1 MSAHSGGVAKPV
13 TATAVIGAL
22 GVVYGDIGTSPLY
35 AFDTAITAAS
45 GGAASP
51 DAATILGVLSLV
63 CWSLLIIVTLKYVVL
78 MLRADN
84 QGEGGILSL
93 FALAQ
98 RHMASAGRWRQYLVV
113 LAVLGAAL
121 FYCDA
126 LITPAVSVLS
136 AVEGLELL
144 DASMSSSVVPVTIV
158 VLVLLF
164 AIQRHGTH
172 AIGKLF
178 GPIMMLWFSVI
189 AVTGAAAV
197 VRNPAVLQALNP
209 LYGVMLLVR
218 HPGVA
223 GAVTGGVFLALTG
236 GEALYA
242 DMGHF
247 GKSPVRY
254 AWFGMVWP
262 ALLLNYSGQAA
273 YLLSHPGK
281 PPSQLLYVLVPEAL
295 LPAMVI
301 LATAATVIAS
311 QAVITSAFSMTRQAV
326 QLDFLPRV
334 RVLQTSETEQGQ
346 IYVPVV
352 NGVLVVAVSLFV
364 VAFGSSAA
372 LAGAYGAAVAGT
384 MAITT
389 VLACFL
395 AATEWRWSKLR
406 LALVFLPLSMID
418 LVFLAGNLT
427 KIVDGA
433 WVPILLS
440 TILFSVFMIWRNGR
454 LQLRKALAAEA
465 IPIQQMGELLK
476 NARRVPGTAVFLTS
490 STKYVPSALL
500 RNLEHNHIVH
510 EHVVILNLEIARTP
524 RQDPADRVRIEQ
536 LLPDVTV
543 LRARFGYMETP
554 DVTEALKQARSRGL
568 KLFVDDCSFFVGWHL
583 VVPRT
588 RAGYVGIKR
597 RVFAWLQRRSTQASE
612 FFRMPERRVI
622 ALVTQVEI

>member
-1 MSAHSGGVAKPV
+1 MSAQAGGIAKPIS
-13 TATAVIGAL
+13 ATAVIGAL

-35 AFDTAITAAS
+35 AFDTAITAATGS
-45 GGAASP
+45 ETP
-51 DAATILGVLSLV
+51 DAASVYGVLSLIF
-63 CWSLLIIVTLKYVVL
+63 WSLLVVVTLKYVVL

-98 RHMASAGRWRQYLVV
+98 RHMAQAGRWRQYLVV
-113 LAVLGAAL
+113 LAVLGASL

-126 LITPAVSVLS
+126 LITPAISVMS

-144 DASMSSSVVPVTIV
+144 DPGMSSSVVPVTIV
-158 VLVLLF
+158 VLIMLF

-178 GPIMMLWFSVI
+178 GPIMMVWFLVL
-189 AVTGAAAV
+189 AVSGGRAV
-197 VRNPAVLQALNP
+197 LANPAVLLALNP
-209 LYGVMLLVR
+209 LYGVLLLVQ

-223 GAVTGGVFLALTG
+223 LAVGGSVFLALTG

-247 GKSPVRY
+247 GKGPVRY

-262 ALLLNYSGQAA
+262 ALILNYFGQAA

-281 PPSQLLYVLVPEAL
+281 PAQLLYALVPASV

-311 QAVITSAFSMTRQAV
+311 QAVISSAFSITRQAV
-326 QLDFLPRV
+326 QLDLLPRV

-352 NGVLVVAVSLFV
+352 NGFLVVAVSLFV
-364 VAFGSSAA
+364 LAFGSSAA
-372 LAGAYGAAVAGT
+372 LASAYGAAVAGT
-384 MAITT
+384 MGITSI
-389 VLACFL
+389 LACFL
-395 AATEWRWSKLR
+395 AATEWRWSRLKLI
-406 LALVFLPLSMID
+406 LVFAPLMLID
-418 LVFLAGNLT
+418 LGFVAGNLT
-427 KIVDGA
+427 KIADGA

-440 TILFSVFMIWRNGR
+440 MILFTIFMIWRNGR

-465 IPIQQMGELLK
+465 IPIERIGELLK
-476 NARRVPGTAVFLTS
+476 NARRVPGTAVFLAS
-490 STKYVPSALL
+490 SAKTVPTALL

-510 EHVVILNLEIARTP
+510 ENVVILNLEIARTP
-524 RQDPADRVRIEQ
+524 RQDPADRVRIDH

-554 DVTEALKQARSRGL
+554 DVSEALKQARSRGL

-588 RAGYVGIKR
+588 RAGYVGVKR
-597 RVFAWLQRRSTQASE
+597 RIFAWLQRRSTQASE

>member
-1 MSAHSGGVAKPV
+1 MSSHSAGGARPLSVSAIV
-13 TATAVIGAL
+13 GAL

-35 AFDTAITAAS
+35 ALDTSLSAAGS
-45 GGAASP
+45 GGAP
-51 DAATILGVLSLV
+51 DAATVLGILSLV
-63 CWSLLIIVTLKYVVL
+63 CWSLFIVVTLKYVVL

-98 RHMASAGRWRQYLVV
+98 RHMAQAGRWRQYLVV
-113 LAVLGAAL
+113 LAVMGAAL

-126 LITPAVSVLS
+126 LITPAISVMS
-136 AVEGLELL
+136 AVEGLQLL
-144 DASMSSSVVPVTIV
+144 DPGMANSVIPVTIV

-164 AIQRHGTH
+164 AIQRRGT
-172 AIGKLF
+172 ASVGRLF
-178 GPIMMLWFSVI
+178 GPIMMVWFAVL
-189 AVTGAAAV
+189 AVTGGLSIV
-197 VRNPAVLQALNP
+197 EQPQVLLALNP
-209 LYGVMLLVR
+209 AYGVMFLIR

-223 GAVTGGVFLALTG
+223 FAVSGGVFLALTG

-247 GKSPVRY
+247 GRGPVRI

-262 ALLLNYSGQAA
+262 ALLLNYFGQGA
-273 YLLSHPGK
+273 YLLGHPGQ
-281 PPSQLLYVLVPEAL
+281 PNQLLYALVPESL

-311 QAVITSAFSMTRQAV
+311 QAVITSAFSITRQAV

-334 RVLQTSETEQGQ
+334 RVLQTSEHEEGQ

-352 NGVLVVAVSLFV
+352 NGFLIIAVSLFV
-364 VAFGSSAA
+364 IAFGSSAA

-384 MAITT
+384 MTITT
-389 VLACFL
+389 ILGSFI
-395 AATEWRWSKLR
+395 ATVEWRWSRFR
-406 LALVFLPLSMID
+406 LGIVFLPLLVVD
-418 LVFLAGNLT
+418 LCFLCGNLT
-427 KIVDGA
+427 KIAQGA

-440 TILFSVFMIWRNGR
+440 TILFTIFMIWRGGR
-454 LQLRKALAAEA
+454 LQLRKALSAEA
-465 IPIQQMGELLK
+465 IAIERIGELLDG
-476 NARRVPGTAVFLTS
+476 ARRVPGTAVFLAS
-490 STKYVPSALL
+490 SAKTVPTALL

-510 EHVVILNLEIARTP
+510 EQVVILNLEIARTP
-524 RQDPADRVRIEQ
+524 RQDPTDRVRIERIR
-536 LLPDVTV
+536 PDVTV
-543 LRARFGYMETP
+543 LKARFGYMETP
-554 DVTEALKQARSRGL
+554 DVSEALKQARSRGL

-583 VVPRT
+583 VVPRS
-588 RAGYVGIKR
+588 RAGYTGVKR
-597 RVFAWLQRRSTQASE
+597 RIFAWLQRRSTQASE